1 MHNADLAAYGL
12 VPYGV
17 KGLDGG
23 DFREQAG
30 PIVKDASDQSEI
42 ERAQQLLDQGLEE
55 IGKTKEDMQDGFSIQ
70 CLGKRQSSGSGYP
83 EYVENKPWYRDAC
96 KRS

>member
-17 KGLDGG
+17 KGLGGG

-55 IGKTKEDMQDGFSIQ
+55 IGKTKEDMQDDSPFSVWKAAKFRLRLSRICGKQ
-70 CLGKRQSSGSGYP
+70 TLVSRCL
-83 EYVENKPWYRDAC
+83 
-96 KRS
+96 